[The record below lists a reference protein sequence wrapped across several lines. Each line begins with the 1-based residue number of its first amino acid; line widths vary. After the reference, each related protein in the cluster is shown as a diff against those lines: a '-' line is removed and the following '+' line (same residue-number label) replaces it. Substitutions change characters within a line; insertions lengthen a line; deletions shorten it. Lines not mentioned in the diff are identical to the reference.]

1 MPDDTSKQYD
11 SWLQDDGPA
20 ALVLREYL
28 QSVEG
33 QDDTVFPATYAPTQ
47 DKSFEGGYN
56 IDSFDGNRN
65 VCLMDSVGSQANRLE
80 PLFKQATYRE
90 LVPQVV
96 IKIGAHRVNLL
107 DAGHR
112 AADAIVRYSN
122 LRAPLEKA
130 FIALRDHGNAEE
142 LAKIAPTS
150 IVFGMWDSRQTQ
162 LKLPRLL
169 SSVIRAYDV
178 EKMTRSANFL
188 PPLVT
193 SQIREA
199 LRLDP
204 SSDEKKD
211 ELSELGLLNS
221 LASKGHGGVVSRGG
235 IRRDAILSL
244 AGLRLL
250 AVKERE
256 GSVELSVHKTM
267 GLRRYILGLALVALT
282 ARPGEQLRQGC
293 ILVADPARPRT
304 VEAVSGDG
312 TRGAVDLTHE
322 RAIAYARAAAS
333 AFGVGQNQEVEFD
346 TKAVNADLAKTKKER
361 RKGRAESQPSAGE
374 AS

>member
-178 EKMTRSANFL
+178 EKM
-188 PPLVT
+188 
-193 SQIREA
+193 
-199 LRLDP
+199 
-204 SSDEKKD
+204 
-211 ELSELGLLNS
+211 
-221 LASKGHGGVVSRGG
+221 
-235 IRRDAILSL
+235 
-244 AGLRLL
+244 
-250 AVKERE
+250 
-256 GSVELSVHKTM
+256 
-267 GLRRYILGLALVALT
+267 
-282 ARPGEQLRQGC
+282 
-293 ILVADPARPRT
+293 
-304 VEAVSGDG
+304 
-312 TRGAVDLTHE
+312 
-322 RAIAYARAAAS
+322 
-333 AFGVGQNQEVEFD
+333 
-346 TKAVNADLAKTKKER
+346 
-361 RKGRAESQPSAGE
+361 
-374 AS
+374 